1 MQVPRALRPLSN
13 PAYRWLAA
21 ALVSSLIGSG
31 IWMVSLVWQI
41 IALGGGAAD
50 LSLVAGASAV
60 GMLLTTLLGGAL
72 ADRIPQRRILLV
84 VEATRAVTVGVVALL
99 AISGMLEV
107 WQLAAVAF
115 IGGVM
120 GGMYYPAYSALLPTV
135 LPEDQLLAAN
145 GFEGMTRPV
154 LAQAAGPA
162 AASALIAITSP
173 GTALLVTALSGVAA
187 VLFILRIPDLPV
199 RGEPA
204 TDGRHPA
211 VSLLLDVRDGFSYM
225 GRTPWLLGTLVFASL
240 MILVMMGPFEVLV
253 PFAIKD
259 QAGGGPQ
266 EHAIVLAAFGIGG
279 AVGSLVIASV
289 KLPRRYLTVMVSLW
303 AVGCV
308 PLVVFGV
315 TDQVWLMVIA
325 AFVVGAMFNG
335 GVVIWGTL
343 LQRRVPSAMLGRVSS
358 LDFFVSLAFMPVSM
372 AIAGPAGSLLGLPV
386 TFLIVGL
393 VPLLIGLVAI
403 VVARMTTDEIAHP
416 LDSTEPSEPIEAPAE
431 VLEPAV
437 PVAVVPERVLE
448 EACV

>member
-1 MQVPRALRPLSN
+1 MQVPRALRPLTN

-31 IWMVSLVWQI
+31 IWMVALVWQI

-50 LSLVAGASAV
+50 LSLVAGAAAV

-72 ADRIPQRRILLV
+72 ADRIPQKRILLV
-84 VEATRAVTVGVVALL
+84 VEATRAVTVGIVALL
-99 AISGMLEV
+99 AISGMLQV
-107 WQLAAVAF
+107 WQLALVAL

-120 GGMYYPAYSALLPTV
+120 AGMYYPAYSALLPTV
-135 LPEDQLLAAN
+135 LPQDQLLSAN

-173 GTALLVTALSGVAA
+173 GMALLVAALSGVVA
-187 VLFILRIPDLPV
+187 VLFIIRIPALPV
-199 RGEPA
+199 RQEPA
-204 TDGRHPA
+204 ADGRHPA
-211 VSLLLDVRDGFSYM
+211 VALLLDVRDGFSYM

-259 QAGGGPQ
+259 NAGGGPAQ
-266 EHAIVLAAFGIGG
+266 HSLVLAAFGIGG
-279 AVGSLVIASV
+279 AVGSLVIASL

-308 PLVVFGV
+308 PLIVFGV

-343 LQRRVPSAMLGRVSS
+343 LQRRVPSHMLGRVSS
-358 LDFFVSLAFMPVSM
+358 LDFFVSLAFMPLSM
-372 AIAGPAGSLLGLPV
+372 AIAGPAGQLLGLPV

-403 VVARMTTDEIAHP
+403 ITARMTTDEIAHP
-416 LDSTEPSEPIEAPAE
+416 LDTATEEAEAPAE
-431 VLEPAV
+431 PAV
-437 PVAVVPERVLE
+437 VVVPERELE